1 MCSTGTY
8 MDDLKW
14 EGLHAKRAHMHTL
27 WWLGIAEAIGT
38 ACRYFDYHIFAM
50 KILKYLS
57 SAMLVLSVGSVWF
70 HSKKKSCVSDEVH
83 FIDGNCKVAVR
94 LISSVISGITDIFH
108 LHWGWTA
115 DAQSTCCFN
124 ETQQQQ

>member
-14 EGLHAKRAHMHTL
+14 EGLHAKRAHMHTH
-27 WWLGIAEAIGT
+27 AEAIGT

-70 HSKKKSCVSDEVH
+70 HSKKKSCVSDHV
-83 FIDGNCKVAVR
+83 NVVR
-94 LISSVISGITDIFH
+94 WLDW
-108 LHWGWTA
+108 WGP
-115 DAQSTCCFN
+115 FYRR
-124 ETQQQQ
+124 

>member
-1 MCSTGTY
+1 
-8 MDDLKW
+8 
-14 EGLHAKRAHMHTL
+14 
-27 WWLGIAEAIGT
+27 
-38 ACRYFDYHIFAM
+38 
-50 KILKYLS
+50 
-57 SAMLVLSVGSVWF
+57 MLVLSVGSVWF
-70 HSKKKSCVSDEVH
+70 HSKKKSCVSDHVNVVRWLDEVR